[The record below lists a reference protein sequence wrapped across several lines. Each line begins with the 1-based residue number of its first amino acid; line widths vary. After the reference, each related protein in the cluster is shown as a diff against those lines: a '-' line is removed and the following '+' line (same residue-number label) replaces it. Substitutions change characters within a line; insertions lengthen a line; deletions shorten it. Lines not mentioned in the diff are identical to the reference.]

1 MQYLGLAI
9 VVALLALIVLLV
21 ALRLLLGGNWFM
33 GWLRGTCGFVVLAL
47 AGLIALIGYDISTY
61 TALPPEQKPLVTL
74 TFQAQDAQRYE
85 VTLEQ
90 GKETRTVKLEGDL
103 WQLDLNLLR
112 WKSLAEL
119 IGLESGYRLERL
131 SGRYLAVEQQ
141 NLARHG
147 RVVLSEKPLGM
158 DIWQSLQLGQRDM
171 YLVEAQVLRVDY
183 MPIADGASYAVELAP
198 TGLLARPLNAA
209 ATEALKNW

>member
-9 VVALLALIVLLV
+9 VIALLAVIVLLV
-21 ALRLLLGGNWFM
+21 ALRLLLGGSWLM

-47 AGLIALIGYDISTY
+47 AGLIGLIGYDISTY
-61 TALPPEQKPLVTL
+61 ASLPGEQPLVTL
-74 TFQAQDAQRYE
+74 TFQAQGPQGYVVRLD
-85 VTLEQ
+85 Q
-90 GKETRTVKLEGDL
+90 GKETRTAMLEGDL
-103 WQLDLNLLR
+103 WQLDLHMLR

-141 NLARHG
+141 NLARYG
-147 RVVLSEKPLGM
+147 RVELSEKLLGV
-158 DIWQSLQLGQRDM
+158 DIWQSLELGQRDM
-171 YLVEAQVLRVDY
+171 HLVDAQMLRVDY
-183 MPIADGASYAVELAP
+183 MPIADGAVYTVELAP
-198 TGLLARPLNAA
+198 TGLIAKPANAA

>member
-9 VVALLALIVLLV
+9 VVAFLAVIVLLV
-21 ALRLLLGGNWFM
+21 ALRMLLGGTWLM
-33 GWLRGTCGFVVLAL
+33 GWLRGTCGLVVLAL
-47 AGLIALIGYDISTY
+47 AGLIAMVGYDVSTY
-61 TALPPEQKPLVTL
+61 TALPTEKPLVTL
-74 TFQAQDAQRYE
+74 SFHAQAPQRYE
-85 VTLEQ
+85 VRLEQ
-90 GKETRTVKLEGDL
+90 GNKTRTAMLEGDL
-103 WQLDLNLLR
+103 WQLDLHVLR

-141 NLARHG
+141 SLSRHG
-147 RVVLSEKPLGM
+147 RVVLGEKPFGV
-158 DIWQSLQLGQRDM
+158 DIWQSLQLGQHDM
-171 YLVEAQVLRVDY
+171 HFFEGQVLRVDY
-183 MPIADGASYAVELAP
+183 MPIADGAVYAVDLAP

>member
-9 VVALLALIVLLV
+9 VVAVLAVIVLLV
-21 ALRLLLGGNWFM
+21 ALRLLLGGQWLM
-33 GWLRGTCGFVVLAL
+33 GWLRGTCGFLALAL
-47 AGLIALIGYDISTY
+47 AGLIGLIGYDISTY
-61 TALPPEQKPLVTL
+61 AALPDARALATL
-74 TFQAQDAQRYE
+74 RFQAVGPQRYE
-85 VTLEQ
+85 VSLEQ
-90 GKETRTVKLEGDL
+90 EKATRTYVLEGDL
-103 WQLDLNLLR
+103 WQLDLHVLR

-141 NLARHG
+141 NLARHA
-147 RVVLSEKPLGM
+147 RVELSEKLLGV
-158 DIWQSLQLGQRDM
+158 DIWRSLQLERRN
-171 YLVEAQVLRVDY
+171 LHFLEPHVLRVDY

>member
-9 VVALLALIVLLV
+9 VVAVLAVIVLLV
-21 ALRLLLGGNWFM
+21 ALRLLLGGQWLM
-33 GWLRGTCGFVVLAL
+33 GWLRGTCGFLALAL
-47 AGLIALIGYDISTY
+47 AGLIGLIGYDISTY
-61 TALPPEQKPLVTL
+61 AALPDARALATL
-74 TFQAQDAQRYE
+74 RFQAVGPQRYE
-85 VTLEQ
+85 VSLEQ
-90 GKETRTVKLEGDL
+90 EKATRTYVLEGDL
-103 WQLDLNLLR
+103 WQLDLHVLR

-141 NLARHG
+141 NLARHAQ
-147 RVVLSEKPLGM
+147 VELSEKLLGV
-158 DIWQSLQLGQRDM
+158 DIWQSLQLERRN
-171 YLVEAQVLRVDY
+171 LHFLEPQVLRVDY
-183 MPIADGASYAVELAP
+183 MPIADGASYAVEFAP

>member
-9 VVALLALIVLLV
+9 VIALLAVIVLLV
-21 ALRLLLGGNWFM
+21 ALRLLLGGSWLM

-47 AGLIALIGYDISTY
+47 AGLIGLIGYDISTY
-61 TALPPEQKPLVTL
+61 ASLPGEQPLVTL
-74 TFQAQDAQRYE
+74 TFQAQGPQRYE
-85 VTLEQ
+85 VRLDQ
-90 GKETRTVKLEGDL
+90 GKETRTAMLEGDL
-103 WQLDLNLLR
+103 WQLDLHMLR

-141 NLARHG
+141 NLARYG
-147 RVVLSEKPLGM
+147 RVALSEKPLGV
-158 DIWQSLQLGQRDM
+158 DIWQSLELGQRDM
-171 YLVEAQVLRVDY
+171 HLVDAQMLRVDY
-183 MPIADGASYAVELAP
+183 MPIADGAVYTVELAP
-198 TGLLARPLNAA
+198 TGLIAKPANAA

>member
-9 VVALLALIVLLV
+9 VIALLAVIVLLV
-21 ALRLLLGGNWFM
+21 ALRLLLGGSWLM

-47 AGLIALIGYDISTY
+47 AGLIGLIGYDISTY
-61 TALPPEQKPLVTL
+61 ASLPGEQPLVTL
-74 TFQAQDAQRYE
+74 TFQAQGPQRYE
-85 VTLEQ
+85 VRLDQ
-90 GKETRTVKLEGDL
+90 GKETRTAMLEGDL
-103 WQLDLNLLR
+103 WQLDLHMLR

-141 NLARHG
+141 NLARYG
-147 RVVLSEKPLGM
+147 RVELSEKPLGV
-158 DIWQSLQLGQRDM
+158 DIWQSLELGQRDM
-171 YLVEAQVLRVDY
+171 HLVDAQMLRVDY
-183 MPIADGASYAVELAP
+183 MPIADGAVYTVELAP
-198 TGLLARPLNAA
+198 TGLIAKPGNAA

>member
-9 VVALLALIVLLV
+9 VIALLAVIVLLV
-21 ALRLLLGGNWFM
+21 ALRLLLGGSWLM

-47 AGLIALIGYDISTY
+47 AGLIGLIGYDISNY
-61 TALPPEQKPLVTL
+61 ASLPGEQPLVTL
-74 TFQAQDAQRYE
+74 TFQAQGPQRYE
-85 VTLEQ
+85 VRLDQ
-90 GKETRTVKLEGDL
+90 GKEPRTAMLEGDL

>member
-9 VVALLALIVLLV
+9 VIALLAVIVLLV
-21 ALRLLLGGNWFM
+21 ALRLLLGGSWLM

-47 AGLIALIGYDISTY
+47 AGLIGLIGCDISTY
-61 TALPPEQKPLVTL
+61 ASLPGEQPLVTL
-74 TFQAQDAQRYE
+74 TFQAQGPQRYE
-85 VTLEQ
+85 VRLDQ
-90 GKETRTVKLEGDL
+90 GKETRTAMLEGDL
-103 WQLDLNLLR
+103 WQLDLHMLR

-141 NLARHG
+141 NLARYG
-147 RVVLSEKPLGM
+147 RVELSEKPLGV
-158 DIWQSLQLGQRDM
+158 DIWQSLELGQRDM
-171 YLVEAQVLRVDY
+171 HLVDAQMLRVDY
-183 MPIADGASYAVELAP
+183 MPIADGAVYTVELAP
-198 TGLLARPLNAA
+198 TGLIAKPANAA

>member
-9 VVALLALIVLLV
+9 VIALLAVIVLLV
-21 ALRLLLGGNWFM
+21 ALRLLLGGSWLM

-47 AGLIALIGYDISTY
+47 AGLIGLIGYDISTY
-61 TALPPEQKPLVTL
+61 ASLPGEQPLVTL
-74 TFQAQDAQRYE
+74 TFQAQGPQRYE
-85 VTLEQ
+85 VRLDQ
-90 GKETRTVKLEGDL
+90 GKETRTAMLEGDL
-103 WQLDLNLLR
+103 WQLDLHMLR

-141 NLARHG
+141 NLARYG
-147 RVVLSEKPLGM
+147 RVELSEKPLGV
-158 DIWQSLQLGQRDM
+158 DIWQSLELGQRDM
-171 YLVEAQVLRVDY
+171 HLVDAQMLRVDY
-183 MPIADGASYAVELAP
+183 MPIADGAVYTVELAP
-198 TGLLARPLNAA
+198 TGLIAKPANAA

>member
-9 VVALLALIVLLV
+9 VIALLAVIVLLV
-21 ALRLLLGGNWFM
+21 ALRLLLGGSWLM

-47 AGLIALIGYDISTY
+47 AGLIGLIGYDISTY
-61 TALPPEQKPLVTL
+61 ASLPGEQPLVTL
-74 TFQAQDAQRYE
+74 TFQAQGPQRYE
-85 VTLEQ
+85 VRLDQ
-90 GKETRTVKLEGDL
+90 GKETRTAMLEGDL
-103 WQLDLNLLR
+103 WQLDLHMLR

-141 NLARHG
+141 NLARYG
-147 RVVLSEKPLGM
+147 RVELSEKLLGV
-158 DIWQSLQLGQRDM
+158 DIWQSLELGQRDM
-171 YLVEAQVLRVDY
+171 HLVDAQMLRVDY
-183 MPIADGASYAVELAP
+183 MPIADGAVYTVELAP
-198 TGLLARPLNAA
+198 TGLIAKPANAA

>member
-9 VVALLALIVLLV
+9 VIALLAVIVLLV
-21 ALRLLLGGNWFM
+21 ALRLLLGGSWLM

-47 AGLIALIGYDISTY
+47 AGLIGLIGYDISTY
-61 TALPPEQKPLVTL
+61 ASLPGEQPLVTL
-74 TFQAQDAQRYE
+74 TFQAQGPQRYE
-85 VTLEQ
+85 VRLDQ
-90 GKETRTVKLEGDL
+90 GKETRTAMLEGDL
-103 WQLDLNLLR
+103 WQLDLHMLR

-141 NLARHG
+141 NLARYG
-147 RVVLSEKPLGM
+147 RVELSEKPLGV
-158 DIWQSLQLGQRDM
+158 DIWQSLELGQRDM
-171 YLVEAQVLRVDY
+171 HLVDAQMLRVDY
-183 MPIADGASYAVELAP
+183 MPIADGAAYIVELAP
-198 TGLLARPLNAA
+198 TGLIAKPANAA

>member
-1 MQYLGLAI
+1 M
-9 VVALLALIVLLV
+9 
-21 ALRLLLGGNWFM
+21 
-33 GWLRGTCGFVVLAL
+33 
-47 AGLIALIGYDISTY
+47 
-61 TALPPEQKPLVTL
+61 
-74 TFQAQDAQRYE
+74 
-85 VTLEQ
+85 TLEQ
-90 GKETRTVKLEGDL
+90 GKETRTVMLEGDL

-119 IGLESGYRLERL
+119 IGLESVSPGAALR
-131 SGRYLAVEQQ
+131 RYLAVEQQ

-147 RVVLSEKPLGM
+147 RVVLGEKPLGM

-171 YLVEAQVLRVDY
+171 YLVEAQALRVDY